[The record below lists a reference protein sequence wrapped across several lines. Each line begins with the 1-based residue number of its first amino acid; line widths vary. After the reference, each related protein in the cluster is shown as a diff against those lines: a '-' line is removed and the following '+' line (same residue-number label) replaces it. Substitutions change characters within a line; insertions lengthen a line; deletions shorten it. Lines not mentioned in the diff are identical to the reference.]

1 MSAFI
6 TRVLFILLL
15 LSFLA
20 GAFGLQWLGG
30 ALLWI
35 FIVGMGVVIAV
46 ALT

>member
-1 MSAFI
+1 M
-6 TRVLFILLL
+6 TRLLFILLML
-15 LSFLA
+15 GWLA
-20 GAFGLQWLGG
+20 FAFGLQWLSG